1 MTETSII
8 SGNNE
13 FYIYTKEW
21 KAAKD
26 AAKKAGYT
34 TYLAWGGADPSNT
47 KWFLYAASFEAASR
61 DLYVHYNSGVGEG
74 VLPKDALVNEEVKKS
89 NYEIHSKRFA

>member
-1 MTETSII
+1 MRTDTSIKT
-8 SGNNE
+8 GNNE

-34 TYLAWGGADPSNT
+34 TYLAWGAADPYN
-47 KWFLYAASFEAASR
+47 KDWFYMQQ
-61 DLYVHYNSGVGEG
+61 
-74 VLPKDALVNEEVKKS
+74 VLKQFPVIYMYIIILAQVRVYYLKMPL
-89 NYEIHSKRFA
+89 

>member
-1 MTETSII
+1 MSYGLPHGDETGLLSGRKSSVNAGKIDTMTETSII

-34 TYLAWGGADPSNT
+34 TYLAWGGADPSNK
-47 KWFLYAASFEAASR
+47 KWFLYADKF
-61 DLYVHYNSGVGEG
+61 
-74 VLPKDALVNEEVKKS
+74 
-89 NYEIHSKRFA
+89 